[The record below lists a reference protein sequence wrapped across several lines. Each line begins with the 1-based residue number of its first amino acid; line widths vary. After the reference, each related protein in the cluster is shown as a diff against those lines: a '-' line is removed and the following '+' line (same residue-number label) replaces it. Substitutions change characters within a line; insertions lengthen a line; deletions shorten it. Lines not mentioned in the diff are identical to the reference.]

1 MIFAFCSLFFNIK
14 MAYINVFLIFYFSR
28 YQKNLNIL
36 SSNHYYSFICNNI
49 LLFIAYKFYLN
60 ATFWRYE
67 IYYLKEQLY
76 FFSQSTININI
87 NYQTPYFFNFFLLN
101 FLFCV
106 GIQLINNVVVVL
118 GEQGRDSIIQIPI
131 YILPQTSLPS
141 SLPHNI
147 EQSSIY
153 YTVGLCWLSL
163 LNIAVCT

>member
-1 MIFAFCSLFFNIK
+1 MVYIK
-14 MAYINVFLIFYFSR
+14 VFLTFYFSC

-36 SSNHYYSFICNNI
+36 SSNHYYSFIFNNI

-60 ATFWRYE
+60 TTFWSYE

-101 FLFCV
+101 FLFYV

-118 GEQGRDSIIQIPI
+118 GEQGRDSIIQIRI
-131 YILPQTSLPS
+131 YILLQTPLPS
-141 SLPHNI
+141 SLPHSI

-163 LNIAVCT
+163 LNIALCT